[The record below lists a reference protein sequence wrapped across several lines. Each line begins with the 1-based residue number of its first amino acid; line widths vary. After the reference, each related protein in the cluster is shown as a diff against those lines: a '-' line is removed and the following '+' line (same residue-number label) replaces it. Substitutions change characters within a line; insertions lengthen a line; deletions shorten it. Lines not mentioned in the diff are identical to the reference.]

1 LPRLSRISR
10 AWMSVITDMEN
21 PEVAYWLYRRQVISA
36 KYRVIKETAWDTS
49 GRDYHAALARMPV

>member
-36 KYRVIKETAWDTS
+36 KYRVIKQTGWDTP
-49 GRDYHAALARMPV
+49 RREYHAAPARMVT